1 MSTLQKRPFAARALG
16 GISARRGLAATAMAS
31 EELKA
36 AWIARCVGTRGCGP
50 FATMDMDWFMAH
62 ELRDPAKALARIRS
76 AGGCGLHPLFGPP
89 MMAPLPEDKV
99 AIAAHDVCVVAAV
112 EGGALVIITTLP
124 MRPRWPF
131 KTFNAFVKEF
141 DPNAYRRHQRALA
154 AARGKTHLYKARR
167 KERPP
172 SPRSARRG
180 DGCG

>member
-1 MSTLQKRPFAARALG
+1 MPSER
-16 GISARRGLAATAMAS
+16 SAVFPPTAGWPPPAMAS

-36 AWIARCVGTRGCGP
+36 AWVLRCVGARGCGP
-50 FATMDMDWFMAH
+50 FATMDMEWFLAH

-76 AGGCGLHPLFGPP
+76 AGGRGLHPLFGPP
-89 MMAPLPEDKV
+89 MMAALPEDKV

-131 KTFNAFVKEF
+131 ATFNAFVKELE
-141 DPNAYRRHQRALA
+141 PNAYRRHQRALA
-154 AARGKTHLYKARR
+154 ARRGKTHPYKAQR
-167 KERPP
+167 KERPL

-180 DGCG
+180 DGGG